1 MIAGL
6 LLPLP
11 SLAGELWDT
20 TAYKKYDQK
29 LIVSY
34 YQSFRRFDF
43 DLVAKSPALLNKG
56 RMLYRADAAVVSGID
71 LTWDKLSLSLDL
83 NTTPVD
89 SASLRRLGKTNY
101 FNLFFGF
108 GSNRMLMEFSVRS
121 FEGFYERNT
130 AQYTPGFDP
139 KTDAFYQ
146 DPNLINRVF
155 RARMLY
161 FFNATRFSYRAAYS
175 CNYRQLKSAAS
186 LLLTGNV
193 YHAHFHSNK
202 GIIPPLLRQQN
213 PFGDRY
219 RGSTV
224 IGYNAGLGFAFN
236 LVILKGWF
244 FNGTF
249 WLGPDL
255 HLSQLH
261 LEERGNLDPELTFFG
276 ETRLATGF
284 NLKNFYFTL
293 SSKSDILSVSD
304 RYYYITNS
312 FVSAQVALGFRI
324 PVRSGKAVR
333 RIQNNRIYK
342 ML

>member
-1 MIAGL
+1 M
-6 LLPLP
+6 
-11 SLAGELWDT
+11 WDT

-34 YQSFRRFDF
+34 YISYRRFDF
-43 DLVAKSPALLNKG
+43 NLVAKNQGLPNRSNLLF
-56 RMLYRADAAVVSGID
+56 RADAPVVSGID

-83 NTTPVD
+83 NSTPSD

-108 GSNRMLMEFSVRS
+108 GSNRMLMELSLRS
-121 FEGFYERNT
+121 FKGFYDRNS
-130 AQYTPGFDP
+130 AQYIPGFDP
-139 KTDAFYQ
+139 QKDAFYQ
-146 DPNLINRVF
+146 DQNLLNRVF

-161 FFNATRFSYRAAYS
+161 FFNASKFSYRAAYS

-186 LLLTGNV
+186 MLVTGNL
-193 YHAHFHSNK
+193 YHAHFHSTR
-202 GIIPPLLRQQN
+202 GVIPPQVRHEN

-224 IGYNAGLGFAFN
+224 IGYNAGVGFAFN

-261 LEERGNLDPELTFFG
+261 LNERGNLDPELTFFG
-276 ETRLATGF
+276 ETRVSTGF
-284 NLKNFYFTL
+284 NLRNFYFTL

-304 RYYYITNS
+304 RFYYLTNS
-312 FVSAQVALGFRI
+312 FVSAQAAMGFRF
-324 PVRSGKAVR
+324 PVKKGKAVNWL
-333 RIQNNRIYK
+333 QNNRIYK